1 MTTRYV
7 FVGNPGVGKSAML
20 NSLVGAPKFH
30 SDFNAG
36 AGLTKA
42 LQQEQIGTDIFMD
55 TPGLA
60 DTELA
65 PLAAGAI
72 TEAFKLGGRFKVF
85 FVFTLEAGRVRP
97 EDKSTME
104 LILKAVPEI
113 GSTYGLILN
122 KVSPKAV
129 SNIQEKQETD
139 KILAA
144 LFAGVQP
151 TVFVNFN
158 LKDRKYAQ
166 GACNRR
172 LKAKKQ
178 IAN

>member
-7 FVGNPGVGKSAML
+7 FVGNPGVGKSTML
-20 NSLVGAPKFH
+20 NSLVGAPKFQ
-30 SDFNAG
+30 SGFNAG

-97 EDKSTME
+97 EDEYHGANLESCPRDWEHLRFDPQQSLPKGRFEYPRETGDGQNLGGFVCWGAAHGLRQLQSQGQ
-104 LILKAVPEI
+104 EI
-113 GSTYGLILN
+113 C
-122 KVSPKAV
+122 A
-129 SNIQEKQETD
+129 
-139 KILAA
+139 
-144 LFAGVQP
+144 
-151 TVFVNFN
+151 
-158 LKDRKYAQ
+158 R
-166 GACNRR
+166 CM
-172 LKAKKQ
+172 
-178 IAN
+178 